1 MADQERRYG
10 FDELR
15 WIAIGAAERARA
27 LPNRTP
33 EQCAD
38 AVLADLGIERN
49 PGPPVLVRFEST
61 IVFCRVCGK
70 PPQQHPFGNCAGQGI
85 SVVTG

>member
-15 WIAIGAAERARA
+15 SIAIGAAERARD
-27 LPNRTP
+27 LQNRTP

-38 AVLADLGIERN
+38 LVLADLGIERN
-49 PGPPVLVRFEST
+49 PGPVVRMEFESQ
-61 IVFCRVCGK
+61 IVFCRVCGR
-70 PPQQHPFGNCAGQGI
+70 PPQQHPFGNCADLRIGGEPR
-85 SVVTG
+85 

>member
-10 FDELR
+10 FDVLR
-15 WIAIGAAERARA
+15 TIGICVAMRARDI
-27 LPNRTP
+27 PTETP

-38 AVLADLGIERN
+38 AVLADLGIERS